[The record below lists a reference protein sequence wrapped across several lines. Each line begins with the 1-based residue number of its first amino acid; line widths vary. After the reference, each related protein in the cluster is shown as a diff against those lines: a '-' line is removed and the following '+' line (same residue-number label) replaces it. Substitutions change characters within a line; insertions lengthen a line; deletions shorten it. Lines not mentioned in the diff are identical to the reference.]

1 MKIFIRLSVD
11 VVIEYT
17 CRGARN
23 GLARVQTH
31 EERIHQLVLDH
42 FQLSSA
48 LFQVILCIE
57 DDQKNE
63 ASSSDQKPTYYMD
76 NSNFIAFI
84 QPIDENSKEEIDE
97 VEVEIDVASS
107 ASQQTPLRRRLRH

>member
-1 MKIFIRLSVD
+1 MKISIRLSVD

-42 FQLSSA
+42 FHLHSA
-48 LFQVILCIE
+48 LFEVILCLE
-57 DDQKNE
+57 EDQKNE
-63 ASSSDQKPTYYMD
+63 ANPSTEKPTYYVE
-76 NSNFIAFI
+76 NSNFIALI
-84 QPIDENSKEEIDE
+84 QPVEEEEEEESSSDEEIE
-97 VEVEIDVASS
+97 AAS
-107 ASQQTPLRRRLRH
+107 ASQQTRPTRRRRH

>member
-1 MKIFIRLSVD
+1 MKIFIRLSSD

-42 FQLSSA
+42 FHLHSS
-48 LFQVILCIE
+48 LFEVILCLE
-57 DDQKNE
+57 EDQKNE
-63 ASSSDQKPTYYMD
+63 ANPSMEQPTYYME
-76 NSNFIAFI
+76 NSNLIALI
-84 QPIDENSKEEIDE
+84 QPVQEEEEEESSSDEEIE
-97 VEVEIDVASS
+97 AAS
-107 ASQQTPLRRRLRH
+107 ASQQTRPTRRRRH